1 MRKLLFTLFV
11 LGFSIAMGQPK
22 RDQKFWVG
30 FYNLENLFDTKNDT
44 LVRDNDRTPKGK
56 YRWALSRLETKL
68 NNISKVVTRINL
80 ELRESEWLG
89 LGVCE
94 VENVALL
101 EALTAKNGLLKNAG
115 IIHFDSPDLR
125 GIDVGFLYNQP
136 LFRPTH
142 FQKFKI
148 PLLQDR
154 AEIIYTR
161 DLLVVSGIALESE
174 RIHFIIAH
182 WPSRSGGEKRS
193 EWRRKTASY
202 YTRRA
207 IDSIA
212 SREPEAKI
220 IVMGDFNDDPVSESM
235 LQLINPKTG
244 NDSLINFS
252 NTSYRKGIGSIAHRD
267 KWHLFDQIIGTK
279 SLIEKPGLQALDFG
293 VYTSKYLQTSRG
305 RYRGYPFRT
314 YAGLEYQ
321 GGYSDHFP
329 VVLKLVFKPTETMEY
344 GLK

>member
-1 MRKLLFTLFV
+1 
-11 LGFSIAMGQPK
+11 MGQLK
-22 RDQKFWVG
+22 RNKRYWVG

-44 LVRDNDRTPKGK
+44 LVRDDDRTPKGK
-56 YRWALSRLETKL
+56 YRWTSSRLETKL
-68 NNISKVVTRINL
+68 KNISNVVTRINL
-80 ELRESEWLG
+80 ELEETEWLG

-94 VENVALL
+94 VENLELL
-101 EALTAKNGLLKNAG
+101 EALTTRNGILKNAG

-125 GIDVGFLYNQP
+125 GIDVGFLYNQS

-142 FQKFKI
+142 FQKLKV
-148 PLLQDR
+148 PLLKDR
-154 AEIIYTR
+154 AEKIYTR
-161 DLLVVSGIALESE
+161 DLLIVSGIALESE
-174 RIHFIIAH
+174 RIHFVIAH

-202 YTRRA
+202 YTRKG
-207 IDSIA
+207 IDSIT

-220 IVMGDFNDDPVSESM
+220 IVMGDFNDDPVNESI
-235 LQLINPKTG
+235 LQLINPKAN

-252 NTSYRKGIGSIAHRD
+252 NTSYRKGIGSIAYRD

-279 SLIEKPGLQALDFG
+279 SLMHQPGLQALGFG
-293 VYTSKYLQTSRG
+293 VYTSRYLQTSRG
-305 RYRGYPFRT
+305 RYRRYPFRT
-314 YAGLEYQ
+314 YAGLQYQ

-329 VVLKLVFKPTETMEY
+329 VVLELMFKPTETMEY

>member
-1 MRKLLFTLFV
+1 MRKLLIILFV
-11 LGFSIAMGQPK
+11 FVFSIAIGQQK
-22 RDQKFWVG
+22 RDERYWVG

-44 LVRDNDRTPKGK
+44 LFRDDDRTPEGK
-56 YRWALSRLETKL
+56 YRWTSSRLETKL
-68 NNISKVVTRINL
+68 KNISEVVTRINV
-80 ELRESEWLG
+80 ELKETEWLG

-94 VENVALL
+94 VENFELL
-101 EALTAKNGLLKNAG
+101 EALTIRNGLLKNVG

-125 GIDVGFLYNQP
+125 GIDVGFLYNQS

-142 FQKFKI
+142 FKKQKV
-148 PLLQDR
+148 PLLKHR

-161 DLLVVSGIALESE
+161 DLLIVSGIALESE
-174 RIHFIIAH
+174 RIHFIITH

-202 YTRRA
+202 YTRKA

-220 IVMGDFNDDPVSESM
+220 IVMGDFNDDPVSESI

-252 NTSYRKGIGSIAHRD
+252 NKSYRKGIGSIAHRD

-279 SLIEKPGLQALDFG
+279 SLIDQPGLQAQSFG
-293 VYTSKYLQTSRG
+293 VYTSRYLQTSRG

-314 YAGLEYQ
+314 YAGLQYQ

-329 VVLKLVFKPTETMEY
+329 VVLELIFKPTETMEY

>member
-1 MRKLLFTLFV
+1 MKKSLYILFV
-11 LGFSIAMGQPK
+11 LVFSIAMGQRK
-22 RDQKFWVG
+22 RNERYWVG

-44 LVRDNDRTPKGK
+44 LVKDDDRTPKGK
-56 YRWALSRLETKL
+56 YRWTLPRLETKL
-68 NNISKVVTRINL
+68 KNISKVVTQMNL
-80 ELRESEWLG
+80 ELKDAEWLG

-94 VENVALL
+94 VENVELL
-101 EALTAKNGLLKNAG
+101 EALTTKNGIVKNAG

-125 GIDVGFLYNQP
+125 GIDVGFLYNQS

-142 FQKFKI
+142 FQKHKV
-148 PLLQDR
+148 PLLKDR

-161 DLLVVSGIALESE
+161 DLLIVSGIALESE
-174 RIHFIIAH
+174 RIHFIITH

-202 YTRRA
+202 YTRKA

-212 SREPEAKI
+212 SREPKAKI
-220 IVMGDFNDDPVSESM
+220 IVMGDFNDDPVSKSI
-235 LQLINPKTG
+235 LQLINPKVS

-252 NTSYRKGIGSIAHRD
+252 NASYRKGIGSIAHRD

-279 SLIEKPGLQALDFG
+279 SLIDQPGLQALGFA
-293 VYTSKYLQTSRG
+293 VYTSRYLQTSKG

-329 VVLKLVFKPTETMEY
+329 VVLKLIFKPTETMEY

>member
-11 LGFSIAMGQPK
+11 LVFSIAMGQLK
-22 RDQKFWVG
+22 RNKRYWVG

-44 LVRDNDRTPKGK
+44 LVRDDDRTPKGK
-56 YRWALSRLETKL
+56 YRWTSSRLETKL
-68 NNISKVVTRINL
+68 KNISNVVTRINL
-80 ELRESEWLG
+80 ELEETEWLG

-94 VENVALL
+94 VENLELL
-101 EALTAKNGLLKNAG
+101 EALTTRNGILKNAG

-125 GIDVGFLYNQP
+125 GIDVGLLYNQS

-142 FQKFKI
+142 FQKQKV
-148 PLLQDR
+148 PLLKDR
-154 AEIIYTR
+154 TEIIYTR

-174 RIHFIIAH
+174 RIHFVIAH

-202 YTRRA
+202 YTRKA
-207 IDSIA
+207 IDSIT

-220 IVMGDFNDDPVSESM
+220 IVMGDFNDDPVNESI
-235 LQLINPKTG
+235 LQLINPKAN

-252 NTSYRKGIGSIAHRD
+252 NTSYHKGIGSIAYRD

-279 SLIEKPGLQALDFG
+279 SLIHQPGLQALGFG
-293 VYTSKYLQTSRG
+293 VYTSRYLQTSRG
-305 RYRGYPFRT
+305 RYRRYPFRT
-314 YAGLEYQ
+314 YAGLQYQ

-329 VVLKLVFKPTETMEY
+329 VVLELIFKPTETTEY